1 MSGPIN
7 PNVSSD
13 TPALYAGS
21 YVANSVSVGT
31 AATLIVTVP
40 GGYQG
45 GVTLTNT
52 GTASVFIGG
61 SAVTTATGFPVA
73 SNATITV
80 SGAKGTGRALYGIAT
95 AAFTVKY
102 ILAE

>member
-13 TPALYAGS
+13 TVSLYQGS
-21 YVANSVSVGT
+21 YVSGSVSVGT
-31 AATLIVTVP
+31 NATLVVTVP

-45 GVTLTNT
+45 GVLVTNT
-52 GTASVFIGG
+52 GTASVYLGG
-61 SAVTTATGFPVA
+61 SAVTSATGFPVA
-73 SNATITV
+73 SNTSVAV
-80 SGAKGTGRALYGIAT
+80 PGAKGTGRGLYGIAT
-95 AAFTVKY
+95 AAMTVKY

>member
-7 PNVSSD
+7 PDVHLN

-21 YVANSVSVGT
+21 FVANSVSVGT
-31 AATLIVTVP
+31 AATLIVAVP

-45 GVTLTNT
+45 GVTVQNT
-52 GTASVFIGG
+52 GTATVYVGG

-73 SNATITV
+73 SNTTLTV
-80 SGAKGTGRALYGIAT
+80 SGAKGTSRALYGIAT